1 MHNSSDR
8 AYTYKMK
15 KVAVFTDPL
24 YLKHSGGPDHPER
37 PERLVAIGN
46 MLDTFPFRDR
56 IVFLNPRDATEEEL
70 ERIHTVS
77 HIRKI
82 LQTAEQQYYMLD
94 ADTGTCT
101 DSWAASLRAAGGAIC
116 AVDAVMKGDHGGSLA
131 FVRPPGHHA
140 ERDRAMGFCL
150 FNNAAVAALHASKI
164 HGLKRILIVDWDV
177 HHGNGTMHSFY
188 SSNQVLYF
196 SIHQYPHYPG
206 TGTFSE
212 VGSGPGKGYTVNV
225 PLQGGQGDGDYIK
238 IFREIFHPIAL
249 EYRPELIIISAGF
262 DAHKDDPL
270 AGMVL
275 TEKGFGL
282 MTSVLKDVAAECC
295 PGRIAVVLEGGYSL
309 KALTE
314 SISEVML
321 CLLDEW
327 EPPVPPPGIDS
338 SYLHQVIGKVK
349 LVQSAYWK
357 CLAQE

>member
-1 MHNSSDR
+1 MHKSSDR

-70 ERIHTVS
+70 KRIHTVS

-94 ADTGTCT
+94 ADTGTCA

-140 ERDRAMGFCL
+140 ESDRAMGFCL

-188 SSNQVLYF
+188 PSKQVLYF

-206 TGTFSE
+206 TGAFSE

-262 DAHKDDPL
+262 DAHEDDPL
-270 AGMVL
+270 ASMVL
-275 TEKGFGL
+275 TGKGFGL

-309 KALTE
+309 KALTD
-314 SISEVML
+314 SISEVIL

-327 EPPVPPPGIDS
+327 EPPKPLPDTDS
-338 SYLHQVIGKVK
+338 SYLRQVIENVK
-349 LVQSAYWK
+349 QVQSVYWK
-357 CLAQE
+357 CLT